1 MRYTGIERVPTT
13 DVMVK
18 GIEMKKTLIK
28 EILIKSTCDDGR
40 LFIESSADQN
50 KGSELYTHLSKGH
63 KVISSKYFIKL
74 GDNQEI
80 FIPVA
85 NIIELLP
92 DRTGVVVI
100 YKEHPSKFSE
110 ATSYPWFFKYP
121 NNAAVY
127 NADGSLRFQIE
138 LTDNLESSLYIE
150 SFAQES
156 IEHPD
161 KNSVTV
167 NSTTNPIYSFYTLF
181 AVDPDSPQLIETGQ
195 QIRR

>member
-1 MRYTGIERVPTT
+1 MKEILIE
-13 DVMVK
+13 
-18 GIEMKKTLIK
+18 

-40 LFIESSADQN
+40 SFIESSADHS
-50 KGSELYTHLSKGH
+50 KGSELYTHLSEGH
-63 KVISSKYFIKL
+63 KVISSKRYIKL
-74 GDNQEI
+74 KNGQEI
-80 FIPVA
+80 FIPVS

-92 DRTGVVVI
+92 DRTGFIVI
-100 YKEHPSKFSE
+100 YKEQPNKFSE

-121 NNAAVY
+121 NNAAIY

-156 IEHPD
+156 IKHPD
-161 KNSVTV
+161 KNSVTI
-167 NSTTNPIYSFYTLF
+167 NSTTNPIYPFYTLF
-181 AVDPDSPQLIETGQ
+181 AVDPKSPQLIETGQ